1 MAILLKSGGLF
12 LHVPKTGGNWV
23 TEVLESNKL
32 VFAHVAGK
40 HAGPAQLAP
49 LEHLLEIPRRYDR
62 PNRASF
68 RFCFVRHPLSWY
80 ESWYRMNVDRGW
92 PEWAT
97 DEDAWNPSVEL
108 NGLGASTF
116 DRFIENVLRHRPGFL
131 ARLYRFYAADAHFVG
146 RQEHLA
152 EDLNAVLTLLHVEFD
167 AAGLR
172 RHPRANLGAP
182 ANVDLSRELHEALA
196 DAEHDAFSM
205 YGSVADQE
213 SNIER
218 GPTVL
223 GLRPA
228 ERSLTPPFAH
238 NGGFAWTVSLPA
250 ASRFADELGCP
261 RRSML
266 RVTEDD
272 VLLGGPHAPHDDIR
286 DLGGGRFSH
295 WNDVVILSTS
305 DNSDPNKN
313 RRRYGMTVSAA
324 SPSRATTLMTPQPH
338 DHTGVAA

>member
-23 TEVLESNKL
+23 TEVLESNEL

-92 PEWAT
+92 PEWAV

-152 EDLNAVLTLLHVEFD
+152 EDLIAVLTLLGVEFD
-167 AAGLR
+167 AAGLLR
-172 RHPRANLGAP
+172 RPHANVGAP
-182 ANVDLSRELHEALA
+182 AE
-196 DAEHDAFSM
+196 
-205 YGSVADQE
+205 G
-213 SNIER
+213 
-218 GPTVL
+218 GPL
-223 GLRPA
+223 KG
-228 ERSLTPPFAH
+228 
-238 NGGFAWTVSLPA
+238 A
-250 ASRFADELGCP
+250 ASSP
-261 RRSML
+261 RRCRARRIRHVWL
-266 RVTEDD
+266 PRGQRVDRRERPDD
-272 VLLGGPHAPHDDIR
+272 PG
-286 DLGGGRFSH
+286 S
-295 WNDVVILSTS
+295 
-305 DNSDPNKN
+305 NS
-313 RRRYGMTVSAA
+313 S
-324 SPSRATTLMTPQPH
+324 
-338 DHTGVAA
+338 